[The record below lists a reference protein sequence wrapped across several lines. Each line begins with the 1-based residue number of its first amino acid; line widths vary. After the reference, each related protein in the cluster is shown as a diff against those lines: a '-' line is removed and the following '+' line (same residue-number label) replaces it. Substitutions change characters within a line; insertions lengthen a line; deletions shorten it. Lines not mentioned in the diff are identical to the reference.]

1 MLTYQY
7 TTSTPTRYVRARD
20 IVTLVA
26 MRHPL
31 NSPIGRFG
39 IDTLDL
45 SDERCVSSIAVNGM
59 INPLTGLPTLAALT
73 VLVDHACGLVNHHRR
88 EPDEWTVSTE
98 LALELSP
105 EASATVAAAP
115 DVRVVA
121 TARPTGTKG
130 DTALGRC
137 RLSHGSTVIGVGT
150 VRSVHLH
157 APDAAAAAGDLTDFG
172 TLPDDLSPRT
182 GLAAMMA
189 VTAETPDE
197 PILLQ
202 HPDPVLNNTLGI
214 VHGGVASAGLELV
227 ASAALNAGRPTNPLG
242 TASVRV
248 NFLRQ
253 YFAGDQSRYTATAL
267 RTGRRSGVADAQA
280 IGNDGKVALIARV
293 TAYC

>member
-1 MLTYQY
+1 
-7 TTSTPTRYVRARD
+7 
-20 IVTLVA
+20 

-45 SDERCVSSIAVNGM
+45 SDERCVSSIAVHGLT
-59 INPLTGLPTLAALT
+59 NPLTGMPTLATLT

-105 EASATVAAAP
+105 EAAATVAARP
-115 DVRVVA
+115 DIRVVA
-121 TARPTGTKG
+121 TAWPTGEKG

-157 APDAAAAAGDLTDFG
+157 APEAAARDLNRMTNPPTD
-172 TLPDDLSPRT
+172 PSPHT
-182 GLAAMMA
+182 GLADLMA
-189 VTAETPDE
+189 VTVPAPGKAV
-197 PILLQ
+197 LLQ

-214 VHGGVASAGLELV
+214 IHGGIASAGLELV
-227 ASAALNAGRPTNPLG
+227 GTAALNADRGSDPLS

-253 YFAGDQSRYTATAL
+253 FFAGNESHYTATVL
-267 RTGRRSGVADAQA
+267 RAGRRSGVADAQA

-293 TAYC
+293 TGYR

>member
-1 MLTYQY
+1 
-7 TTSTPTRYVRARD
+7 
-20 IVTLVA
+20 

-45 SDERCVSSIAVNGM
+45 SDERCVSSIAVHGM
-59 INPLTGLPTLAALT
+59 TNPLTGAPTLAALT

-105 EASATVAAAP
+105 EAEATIAARP
-115 DVRVVA
+115 GVRVVA
-121 TARPTGTKG
+121 TARPTGEKG

-157 APDAAAAAGDLTDFG
+157 SPGVAESAGSMTADPADYPATDI
-172 TLPDDLSPRT
+172 SPRS
-182 GLAAMMA
+182 GLADMMA
-189 VTAETPDE
+189 VTAGPDGE
-197 PILLQ
+197 PTLLQ

-214 VHGGVASAGLELV
+214 VHGGIASAGLELV
-227 ASAALNAGRPTNPLG
+227 ASAALNAGRSDPLS

-253 YFAGDQSRYTATAL
+253 FFAGDQSRYTATVL
-267 RTGRRSGVADAQA
+267 RAGRRSGVADAQA
-280 IGNDGKVALIARV
+280 VGNDGKVALIARV
-293 TAYC
+293 TAYR

>member
-1 MLTYQY
+1 
-7 TTSTPTRYVRARD
+7 
-20 IVTLVA
+20 

-45 SDERCVSSIAVNGM
+45 SNERCVSSISVHGM
-59 INPLTGLPTLAALT
+59 TNPLTGAPTLAALT

-88 EPDEWTVSTE
+88 EPQEWTVSTE

-105 EASATVAAAP
+105 EAAASIAAAP
-115 DVRVVA
+115 DIRVVA
-121 TARPTGTKG
+121 TARPTGEKG

-137 RLSHGSTVIGVGT
+137 RLSHGPTVIGVGT

-157 APDAAAAAGDLTDFG
+157 APDAAAGRGDLTELGALSSDV
-172 TLPDDLSPRT
+172 SPRV
-182 GLAAMMA
+182 GLADMMT
-189 VTAETPDE
+189 VTADVSGE
-197 PILLQ
+197 PVLHQ

-214 VHGGVASAGLELV
+214 VHGGIASAGMELV
-227 ASAALNAGRPTNPLG
+227 ASAALNAGRPDNPLG
-242 TASVRV
+242 TASIRV

-253 YFAGDQSRYTATAL
+253 FFAGDQSRYTATVL
-267 RTGRRSGVADAQA
+267 HSGRRSGVADAQA
-280 IGNDGKVALIARV
+280 IGNDGRVALIARV

>member
-1 MLTYQY
+1 
-7 TTSTPTRYVRARD
+7 
-20 IVTLVA
+20 

-45 SDERCVSSIAVNGM
+45 SDERCVSSIAAHGLT
-59 INPLTGLPTLAALT
+59 NPLTGHPTLAALM
-73 VLVDHACGLVNHHRR
+73 VLVDHTCGLVNHHRR
-88 EPDEWTVSTE
+88 APDEWTVSTE

-105 EASATVAAAP
+105 EAAATVAAAP
-115 DVRVVA
+115 DIRVVA
-121 TARPTGTKG
+121 TARPTGEKG

-157 APDAAAAAGDLTDFG
+157 APEAAAAGGDLSNLG
-172 TLPDDLSPRT
+172 SLPDDVSPRN
-182 GLAAMMA
+182 GLADMMA
-189 VTAETPDE
+189 VSVETPGE
-197 PILLQ
+197 ALLRQ

-214 VHGGVASAGLELV
+214 IHGGIASAGMELV
-227 ASAALNAGRPTNPLG
+227 ASAALNAGRVTNPLG

-253 YFAGDQSRYTATAL
+253 FFAGDQSRYIGTVL
-267 RTGRRSGVADAQA
+267 RVGRRSGVADAQA
-280 IGNDGKVALIARV
+280 IGDDGKVALTARV

>member
-1 MLTYQY
+1 
-7 TTSTPTRYVRARD
+7 
-20 IVTLVA
+20 

-45 SDERCVSSIAVNGM
+45 SDERCVSSISVHGM
-59 INPLTGLPTLAALT
+59 TNPLTGSPTLAALT

-88 EPDEWTVSTE
+88 EPQEWTVSTE

-105 EASATVAAAP
+105 DAGASIAAAP
-115 DVRVVA
+115 DIRVVA
-121 TARPTGTKG
+121 TARPTGEKG

-137 RLSHGSTVIGVGT
+137 RLSHGPTVIGVGT

-157 APDAAAAAGDLTDFG
+157 APEAAGGAGDLADLG
-172 TLPDDLSPRT
+172 ALADDVSPRS
-182 GLAAMMA
+182 GLADMMA
-189 VTAETPDE
+189 VTADASGE
-197 PILLQ
+197 PVLHQ

-214 VHGGVASAGLELV
+214 VHGGIASAGLELV
-227 ASAALNAGRPTNPLG
+227 ASAALNTDRRDNPLS
-242 TASVRV
+242 TASIRV

-253 YFAGDQSRYTATAL
+253 FFAGDQSRYSATVL
-267 RTGRRSGVADAQA
+267 HGGRRSGVADAQA
-280 IGNDGKVALIARV
+280 IGNDGRVALVARV

>member
-1 MLTYQY
+1 ML
-7 TTSTPTRYVRARD
+7 P
-20 IVTLVA
+20 LWVA

-45 SDERCVSSIAVNGM
+45 SDERCVSSIAVHGM
-59 INPLTGLPTLAALT
+59 TNPLTGTPTLAALT

-88 EPDEWTVSTE
+88 EPQEWTVSTE

-105 EASATVAAAP
+105 EAAATIAAAP
-115 DVRVVA
+115 DIRVVA
-121 TARPTGTKG
+121 TARPTGEKG

-137 RLSHGSTVIGVGT
+137 RLSHGPTVIGVGT

-157 APDAAAAAGDLTDFG
+157 APEAAAGGGDLAG
-172 TLPDDLSPRT
+172 LGALPDDVSPPRV
-182 GLAAMMA
+182 GLADMMA
-189 VTAETPDE
+189 VTADAPGE
-197 PILLQ
+197 PVLHQ

-214 VHGGVASAGLELV
+214 VHGGIASAGLELV
-227 ASAALNAGRPTNPLG
+227 ASAALNTGRPDKPLS
-242 TASVRV
+242 TASIRV

-253 YFAGDQSRYTATAL
+253 FFAGDQSRYTATVL
-267 RTGRRSGVADAQA
+267 HGGRRSGVADAQA
-280 IGNDGKVALIARV
+280 IGDDGKVALIARV